1 MTIKPD
7 PAAAFTAQIAAAQ
20 AHVDARH
27 WIEAVAALERAVILQ
42 PEAGGAWRA
51 LGDTK
56 LAAGDPTGAS
66 TAHDRAAR
74 LSLAQAPLADA
85 VAAISANKLATAEQ
99 IVRTRLQRVPTD
111 IMAIVLLA
119 DLALRAGNIVD
130 AVRFLRR
137 ALQLAPDYVP
147 ARSDL
152 AWALYHGNDLPE
164 ALTEF
169 DRLLVID
176 PKHIGYR
183 NMRAA
188 TLDLLGDHAG
198 AAAAYHELLA
208 DDPTQPLVWMTLG
221 NVFKTIGDIPAA
233 IVAFRKSLTLASDTG
248 ESWWG
253 LANLKSFRFDE
264 ADKVAMQA
272 ELASPA
278 LTDANRI
285 CIDFALGKALED
297 EARYAESF
305 ARYEAGNGLQRV
317 RSAHDPEYLTLLSRR
332 CEILFTPDFF
342 STRARSGDPA
352 PDPIFIVGMPRS
364 GSTLVEQMLASHPAI
379 EGTMELPEM
388 PRIARLLGGLGNDPA
403 TAPYPDNLA
412 RLSDAQIAE
421 LGADYLRRA
430 ARWRKTDCPFFIDK
444 LPMNFVSVG
453 LIRLILP
460 NAKIIDVRRHPLGCG
475 LSVFR
480 QYFPNGRSF
489 STTTTNIG
497 RFYADYVRMM
507 QLWNDRL
514 PGFVLRVIYED
525 LIADADTEVRR
536 MLDVIGLPFDP
547 ACLAFHTSKRGVR
560 TPSAEQVRRPLYSE
574 AVDHWRHYDSWLG
587 PMKDALG
594 DALAKYPAVP

>member
-1 MTIKPD
+1 MIKPD

-51 LGDTK
+51 LGDAK
-56 LAAGDPTGAS
+56 LAAGDATGAS

-111 IMAIVLLA
+111 IAAIVLLA

-137 ALQLAPDYVP
+137 ALELAPDYVP
-147 ARSDL
+147 ARS
-152 AWALYHGNDLPE
+152 
-164 ALTEF
+164 EF
-169 DRLLVID
+169 DRLLVIN

-208 DDPTQPLVWMTLG
+208 DDSTQPLVWMTLG

-233 IVAFRKSLTLASDTG
+233 IVAFRKSLTVASDTG

-264 ADKVAMQA
+264 AYIAAMQA
-272 ELASPA
+272 ELTSPA

-297 EARYAESF
+297 KARYAESF

-342 STRARSGDPA
+342 STRAGSGDHA

-412 RLSDAQIAE
+412 RLSGAQIAE

-460 NAKIIDVRRHPLGCG
+460 NAKIIDVRRHLLGCG

-497 RFYADYVRMM
+497 RFYTDYVRMM

-536 MLDVIGLPFDP
+536 MLEVIGLPFDP
-547 ACLAFHTSKRGVR
+547 ACLAFRTSKRAVR
-560 TPSAEQVRRPLYSE
+560 TPSVEQVRRPLYSE
-574 AVDHWRHYDSWLG
+574 AVDHWRHHASWLG

-594 DALAKYPAVP
+594 DVLAKYPAVP